1 MSATASMHATGA
13 MLRNEPM
20 SRHTSWRVGGPAEIY
35 FRPGTR
41 AELLD
46 FLRDLDPATPVL
58 WVGLGSNLLVRDGGV
73 RGVVIATAKALGES
87 ERLDANRVQAGAG
100 VPCTALARRCARW
113 GLGPAEFLAGIP
125 GTVGGALTM
134 NAGAFGGETWDRIA
148 SVETVDRAGQ
158 VHHRTAAD
166 YDIGYRHV
174 QGPEGE
180 WFLSAQF
187 QFEAAD
193 GDALDRLKVMLQQR
207 QDSQPLGE
215 PSCGSVFRNPPGDHA
230 ARLIETAGL
239 KGHSIGGAVVSDKH
253 ANFII
258 NAGDATAT
266 DVEALIN
273 YVRDTVAAT
282 HGVRLVPEVHIV
294 GDVIAES
301 GA

>member
-1 MSATASMHATGA
+1 